1 MAKQILNEEFLGQIN
16 GASDREIQDLK
27 NAILANP
34 SLRSEFLEME
44 EMHPGMNDSSLVYEV
59 IAQNM
64 NMGELELNEGNKP
77 NNYREY
83 NINGNGRYYWHT
95 QMVNMVRNYKK

>member
-59 IAQNM
+59 IARNM
-64 NMGELELNEGNKP
+64 NIGELELNEGNKP